1 MSLFSDYYKSI
12 LQLLEKAKLK
22 NSQNQT
28 SKSSSIDENLFRHC
42 LQQHN
47 IISELFLPAGYAV
60 WEEGRFSLKK
70 DKEKI
75 AQASTKISGVRF
87 QAADPKG
94 ENLEPER
101 QCQQDVVNLVK
112 SLIQLR
118 KTSAFSHIVLSNE
131 ILKNPQPISQL
142 GTRVKFGLCVAPKF
156 ANEIKATAESHRNIV
171 RAIRQSGFV
180 VEFPETFDSKTGMAG
195 LLQWASELKL
205 RRRKIPRWL
214 LLLPLLLFLLFSLRN
229 CEPPSIFVPIETQ
242 SFIILLDKSG
252 SMSQHFSVVQ
262 AEAEKT
268 LKRMSSSFFSTYYAD
283 IIAYDSVANSALGKI
298 EEVNDETVSQ
308 LTEFLSKLQAGG
320 GTFLRSGIDLAAQ
333 EVAAHRKPTTLI
345 ILTDGGDGS
354 IAQMLQ
360 NKEAILNQFQGIEII
375 GNTLTPRVF
384 NIENPKPIDGYE
396 TQLSEL
402 ATMLNGKFG
411 KVK

>member
-28 SKSSSIDENLFRHC
+28 SKSSSIDENLFKHC
-42 LQQHN
+42 LQQHD
-47 IISELFLPAGYAV
+47 IISELFLPIGYAV

-101 QCQQDVVNLVK
+101 QCQQDVINLVK

-142 GTRVKFGLCVAPKF
+142 GTRVKFGLRVESTF
-156 ANEIKATAESHRNIV
+156 TNEIKATVECHRNIV

-180 VEFPETFDSKTGMAG
+180 VESPETFDSKTGMAG

-205 RRRKIPRWL
+205 RRRKIPLWL

-242 SFIILLDKSG
+242 SFIILIDKSG
-252 SMSQHFSVVQ
+252 SMSQHFPVVQ

-268 LKRMSSSFFSTYYAD
+268 LKRMNSSFFSTYYAD
-283 IIAYDSVANSALGKI
+283 IIAYDSGANSALGKI
-298 EEVNDETVSQ
+298 EEVSDETVSQ

-320 GTFLRSGIDLAAQ
+320 GTFLHSGIDLAAQ
-333 EVAAHRKPTTLI
+333 EVATHRKPTTLI

-360 NKEAILNQFQGIEII
+360 NKEAILSQFQGIEII

-402 ATMLNGKFG
+402 ATMLHGQFG